1 VSTGLIGIIALLTVL
16 GLSLVITRV
25 ATVALTMTGLSEE
38 AARFQARSAFTGTG
52 FTTKEAE
59 TVMNHPVRRQI
70 IMFLMIIRSA
80 GLVSIIMS
88 LILSFL
94 GSASETTKL
103 YRLAFIVGGVLLLW
117 LFAASKKIERF
128 MGRAIEWA
136 LLRWTNLDVRD
147 YASLLRLSDGYN
159 VMEVHVQEGDWVCG
173 KNLRACYLPEEGI
186 TVLGIIRDDGTYIGG
201 PKGDT
206 EIFAGDILILYG
218 RMEKLRELDKR
229 RADPAGD
236 VAHARSVNEQKK
248 RMEDQDRIDQEHIR
262 KRQIEQ
268 AEYSNDKT

>member
-128 MGRAIEWA
+128 MGRASEWA
-136 LLRWTNLDVRD
+136 L
-147 YASLLRLSDGYN
+147 
-159 VMEVHVQEGDWVCG
+159 
-173 KNLRACYLPEEGI
+173 
-186 TVLGIIRDDGTYIGG
+186 
-201 PKGDT
+201 
-206 EIFAGDILILYG
+206 
-218 RMEKLRELDKR
+218 
-229 RADPAGD
+229 
-236 VAHARSVNEQKK
+236 
-248 RMEDQDRIDQEHIR
+248 
-262 KRQIEQ
+262 
-268 AEYSNDKT
+268 

>member
-1 VSTGLIGIIALLTVL
+1 
-16 GLSLVITRV
+16 
-25 ATVALTMTGLSEE
+25 
-38 AARFQARSAFTGTG
+38 
-52 FTTKEAE
+52 
-59 TVMNHPVRRQI
+59 
-70 IMFLMIIRSA
+70 
-80 GLVSIIMS
+80 
-88 LILSFL
+88 
-94 GSASETTKL
+94 
-103 YRLAFIVGGVLLLW
+103 
-117 LFAASKKIERF
+117 
-128 MGRAIEWA
+128 
-136 LLRWTNLDVRD
+136 VRD